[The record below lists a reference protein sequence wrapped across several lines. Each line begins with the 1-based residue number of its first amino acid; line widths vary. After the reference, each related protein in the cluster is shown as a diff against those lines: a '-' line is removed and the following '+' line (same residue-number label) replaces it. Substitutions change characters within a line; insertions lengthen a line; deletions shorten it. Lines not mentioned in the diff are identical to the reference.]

1 MSTVRAIAWKAIAVS
16 GVLVAGIISGEE
28 QQGEHLFESEQ
39 CIQCHSV
46 NGRGGTSAPDLG
58 RRIDRGYTPTVMA
71 TLMWNHAPQMW
82 ASMKKQGITKTS
94 LSPEAAADL
103 FDYFVSARYF
113 ERPGDAA
120 RGKELFA
127 SKRCAD
133 CHGIANS
140 PNPAAPPVA
149 KWESLADPVV
159 LAEQMWNHGAQ
170 MREELAKRK
179 IPRPN
184 LIGQDLTDMLLYLQN
199 LPETR
204 HLARTFTLPTA
215 NTGEK
220 LFESKGCADCHTGKL
235 SLETL
240 LKAQTLTQIAADMW
254 DHEANMKNPPTLSL
268 DEMRQILSF
277 IWAKQYFQGEGNAV
291 RGKRVFAEK
300 SCATCHNDPS
310 SAAPSLA
317 KGKGAYSDITMVS
330 ALWEHGPQM
339 LDSMNQRKVAWP
351 RFTAQQM
358 ADLIAYLNSL

>member
-1 MSTVRAIAWKAIAVS
+1 MSRVRVIAWKVAAVS
-16 GVLVAGIISGEE
+16 GVLVGGIIFSDERHGE
-28 QQGEHLFESEQ
+28 QLFESEQ

-46 NGRGGTSAPDLG
+46 NGRGGTSAPDLA

-133 CHGIANS
+133 CHGITKS
-140 PNPAAPPVA
+140 PNAMAPPVA
-149 KWESLADPVV
+149 KWDSLSDPVV
-159 LAEQMWNHGAQ
+159 LVQQMWNHGAE

-184 LIGQDLTDMLLYLQN
+184 LTGQDLTDMLLYLQN

-204 HLARTFTLPTA
+204 HLAANFTLPTGD
-215 NTGEK
+215 TGEK
-220 LFESKGCADCHTGKL
+220 LFESKGCAECHTGKL

-240 LKAQTLTQIAADMW
+240 LKNQTLTQIAADMW
-254 DHEANMKNPPTLSL
+254 DHQANMKNSPTLSQ

-300 SCATCHNDPS
+300 SCATCHHDPS
-310 SAAPSLA
+310 SGAPGLA
-317 KGKGAYSDITMVS
+317 KGKGAHSDITMVS

-339 LDSMNQRKVAWP
+339 LDSMNQRKIAWP

-358 ADLIAYLNSL
+358 ADLISYLNSL